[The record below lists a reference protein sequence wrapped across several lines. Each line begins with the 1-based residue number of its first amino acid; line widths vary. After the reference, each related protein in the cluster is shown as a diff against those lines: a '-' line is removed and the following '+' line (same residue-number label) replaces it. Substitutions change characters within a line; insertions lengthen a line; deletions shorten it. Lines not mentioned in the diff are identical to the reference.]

1 MERLTNLVGRGSR
14 VTQRLNEEI
23 LYGTRMRLVGLQHA
37 PTCPTKLKAWLRLN
51 LLRLR
56 SRSRGPA
63 FDQTIRWL
71 LVSPVV
77 TALVPNLIAHPRLHG
92 SAALRT
98 SDSNGGRRATAP
110 RNSLGLFGAS
120 PHQWPGDVQH
130 PSFRQFVLPS
140 VRS

>member
-14 VTQRLNEEI
+14 VTQRLNKEI
-23 LYGTRMRLVGLQHA
+23 LYGTRMRLVRLQHA
-37 PTCPTKLKAWLRLN
+37 P
-51 LLRLR
+51 
-56 SRSRGPA
+56 SRGPA

-130 PSFRQFVLPS
+130 PSFRQFVLPL